1 METAPTA
8 SPVEFAS
15 DAAGPSRPGPLLIAL
30 IVIVIWGVS
39 FSVTRATVREI
50 PPITIA
56 FLRFT
61 LASLLFWPLVRHR
74 YPGMRIAKEDRL
86 ATFLLGFTG
95 VTLYFAFENTGLEYT
110 TASHAALIT
119 ATIPLTAELFD
130 ALRQRRWP
138 TPAILAGCV
147 VALAGIFLIVGRN
160 SGGGATL
167 FGDLLMIGAV
177 ATWIWYTLL
186 AVRLVG
192 RYPSLFLTQQMMVV
206 GAVTFLPAAAVETW
220 LHPFAFP
227 SPAAWGGV
235 VFLGIFCSAI
245 AFLLWNRVIPTLGVA
260 ATNNLLYGLPLIG
273 VLTGVIFLG
282 EPMTLSITLGGTLIL
297 GGVILAG
304 RAAPHPEGRP

>member
-1 METAPTA
+1 METTATAP
-8 SPVEFAS
+8 AS
-15 DAAGPSRPGPLLIAL
+15 DLGSAAVPSRLGPFLLAL
-30 IVIVIWGVS
+30 FVIFVWGVS
-39 FSVTRATVREI
+39 FAVTRATVREI

-61 LASLLFWPLVRHR
+61 LASLLFWPLVRR
-74 YPGMRIAKEDRL
+74 RFPGLRIAREDRL

-95 VTLYFAFENTGLEYT
+95 VTLYFAFENTGLKYT

-119 ATIPLTAELFD
+119 STIPLTAELFD
-130 ALRQRRWP
+130 ALRHRRRPAP
-138 TPAILAGCV
+138 TILAGCA
-147 VALAGIFLIVGRN
+147 VALAGICLIVGRN
-160 SGGGATL
+160 SGGGASL

-227 SPAAWGGV
+227 SLAAWGGV
-235 VFLGIFCSAI
+235 AFLGVFCSAI
-245 AFLLWNRVIPTLGVA
+245 AFLLWNRVIPLLGVA
-260 ATNNLLYGLPLIG
+260 ATNNLLNGLPLVG
-273 VLTGVIFLG
+273 VLTGVVALG
-282 EPMTLSITLGGTLIL
+282 EPMTPLIATGGVLIL

-304 RAAPHPEGRP
+304 RAAPPEKRS